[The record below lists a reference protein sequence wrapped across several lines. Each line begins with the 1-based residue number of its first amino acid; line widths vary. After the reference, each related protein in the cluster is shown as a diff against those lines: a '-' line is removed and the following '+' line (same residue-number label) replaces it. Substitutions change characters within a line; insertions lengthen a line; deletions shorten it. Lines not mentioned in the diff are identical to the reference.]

1 MTRSTFKVMTA
12 LFAVTPCFSLALP
25 LAAAG
30 ITEPGPIVVWL
41 PAANGAVPPNA
52 IIGGNEPGRT
62 LPVCRAIYNK
72 GVHPGKVVGK
82 NCNFGYGGKELLAPQ
97 YDVLV
102 GNPAVLNK
110 TPQLVRWI
118 AAQGG
123 QVPPGAF
130 FGAYEPGRPI
140 LPICQAPYQGGVHV
154 GKVVGRNC
162 NFGYGGL
169 EVLSPQYAVL
179 VVGKNPVVSA
189 TGTGPVAIASAQN
202 QTMEAITA
210 AVQAEVL
217 VLTAKPAASAQ
228 PAPTPAVQSTVPV
241 PAAKPAASVQP
252 APTPA
257 VQSKVPVPAAKPTTS
272 PPHMSSMREP
282 PYMSSMSAY
291 QGLDLE
297 SMLMAVQG
305 NRANELDEQ
314 IKSQMR
320 AVQARNASITALNT
334 QLGALKSA
342 KLNTTDPATIAK
354 LDAQIQD
361 IKTQIDSASNTQQME
376 MLRLQSLSQKRNEA
390 FELMTNFMKKFAD
403 SRSEIISTR

>member
-1 MTRSTFKVMTA
+1 MTRYTFKVMTA

-25 LAAAG
+25 SAAAG
-30 ITEPGPIVVWL
+30 IPEPGPIVVWL

-52 IIGGNEPGRT
+52 IIGGSEPGRT

-82 NCNFGYGGKELLAPQ
+82 NCNFGYGGKEVLAAQ

-110 TPQLVRWI
+110 SPQLVRWI

-189 TGTGPVAIASAQN
+189 TVTGPVAIASAQN

-217 VLTAKPAASAQ
+217 VLTAKPATSAQ

-241 PAAKPAASVQP
+241 PAAKPAASAQP

-272 PPHMSSMREP
+272 PPHMSAMP
-282 PYMSSMSAY
+282 DMSL
-291 QGLDLE
+291 QGLDIE
-297 SMLMAVQG
+297 SMLMAVQV
-305 NRANELDEQ
+305 NRANNLDEQ

-320 AVQARNASITALNT
+320 AVQAQTASITALNT

-361 IKTQIDSASNTQQME
+361 ITTQIDSASNTQQMD
-376 MLRLQSLSQKRNEA
+376 MLRLQSLSKKRNEA

-403 SRSEIISTR
+403 SRSAITSTR

>member
-1 MTRSTFKVMTA
+1 MTRYTFKVMTA

-25 LAAAG
+25 SAAAG
-30 ITEPGPIVVWL
+30 IPEPGPIVVWL

-52 IIGGNEPGRT
+52 IIGGSEPGRT

-82 NCNFGYGGKELLAPQ
+82 NCNFGYGGKEVLAAQ

-102 GNPAVLNK
+102 GNPALLNK

-179 VVGKNPVVSA
+179 VVG
-189 TGTGPVAIASAQN
+189 
-202 QTMEAITA
+202 
-210 AVQAEVL
+210 
-217 VLTAKPAASAQ
+217 
-228 PAPTPAVQSTVPV
+228 
-241 PAAKPAASVQP
+241 
-252 APTPA
+252 
-257 VQSKVPVPAAKPTTS
+257 
-272 PPHMSSMREP
+272 
-282 PYMSSMSAY
+282 
-291 QGLDLE
+291 
-297 SMLMAVQG
+297 
-305 NRANELDEQ
+305 
-314 IKSQMR
+314 
-320 AVQARNASITALNT
+320 
-334 QLGALKSA
+334 
-342 KLNTTDPATIAK
+342 
-354 LDAQIQD
+354 
-361 IKTQIDSASNTQQME
+361 
-376 MLRLQSLSQKRNEA
+376 
-390 FELMTNFMKKFAD
+390 
-403 SRSEIISTR
+403 

>member
-1 MTRSTFKVMTA
+1 MTA
-12 LFAVTPCFSLALP
+12 LFAVTPCFSLVLP
-25 LAAAG
+25 SAAAG
-30 ITEPGPIVVWL
+30 IPEAEPIVVWL

-82 NCNFGYGGKELLAPQ
+82 NCNFGYGGKELLAAQ

-102 GNPAVLNK
+102 GNPALLNK

-217 VLTAKPAASAQ
+217 VLTAKPATSSQ

-241 PAAKPAASVQP
+241 PAAKPAASAQP

-272 PPHMSSMREP
+272 PPHMSPSMTI
-282 PYMSSMSAY
+282 MSTE
-291 QGLDLE
+291 GLDLE
-297 SMLMAVQG
+297 TMLMATQM
-305 NRANELDEQ
+305 NRVNNLDEQ

-320 AVQARNASITALNT
+320 AVQAKTASITALNT

-361 IKTQIDSASNTQQME
+361 ITTQIDSASNTQQMD
-376 MLRLQSLSQKRNEA
+376 MLRLQSLAQKRNEA
-390 FELMTNFMKKFAD
+390 FELMSNFAKKLSD

>member
-1 MTRSTFKVMTA
+1 MAA

-25 LAAAG
+25 SAAAG
-30 ITEPGPIVVWL
+30 IPEPGPIVVWL

-82 NCNFGYGGKELLAPQ
+82 NCNFGYGGKELLAAQ

-102 GNPAVLNK
+102 GNPALLNK

-217 VLTAKPAASAQ
+217 VLTAKPATSAQ

-241 PAAKPAASVQP
+241 PAAKPAASAQP
-252 APTPA
+252 TPTPA

-272 PPHMSSMREP
+272 SPHMSSMREP
-282 PYMSSMSAY
+282 PYMSSMSETSVSAY
-291 QGLDLE
+291 REGLDLE

-361 IKTQIDSASNTQQME
+361 ITTQIDSASNTQQME
-376 MLRLQSLSQKRNEA
+376 MLRLQSLSKKRNEA

>member
-1 MTRSTFKVMTA
+1 MTA
-12 LFAVTPCFSLALP
+12 LFVVTPCFSLALP
-25 LAAAG
+25 SAAAG

-217 VLTAKPAASAQ
+217 VLTAKPATSAQ

-241 PAAKPAASVQP
+241 PAAKPTASAQP

-272 PPHMSSMREP
+272 SPHMSPSMTI
-282 PYMSSMSAY
+282 MSNE
-291 QGLDLE
+291 GLDLE

-305 NRANELDEQ
+305 NRANKLEKQLM
-314 IKSQMR
+314 SQMQ
-320 AVQARNASITALNT
+320 AVQARNDSITALNT

-361 IKTQIDSASNTQQME
+361 ITTQIDSASNTQQMD
-376 MLRLQSLSQKRNEA
+376 MLRLQSLTQKRNEA
-390 FELMTNFMKKFAD
+390 FELMFNFMKKFAD
-403 SRSEIISTR
+403 SRSAITSK